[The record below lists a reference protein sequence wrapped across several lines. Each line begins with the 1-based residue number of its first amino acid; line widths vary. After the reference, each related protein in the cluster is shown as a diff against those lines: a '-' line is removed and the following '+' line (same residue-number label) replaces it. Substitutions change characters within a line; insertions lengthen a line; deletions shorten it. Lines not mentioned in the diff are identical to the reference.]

1 MDTGRLITFTQALI
15 RERSLSGAEQGVI
28 ARIVAEMQAL
38 GFDQVWVDNYG
49 SAIGIIQGSLPGP
62 TLLLDGHCD
71 IVDANAA
78 DWKYDPFAAVIDEG
92 YLYGR
97 GVADMKA
104 ALAAMI
110 YAAAGL
116 DRSSLPGRVA
126 VSASVLE
133 EVMEGV
139 ALQKVMEA
147 VRPDA
152 VIIGEST
159 HFTLNRAGRGRAE
172 IVVETIG
179 KSAHSS
185 SPQAGICAVHRM
197 IELIRA
203 VEALPMPSHPVL
215 GEAQICLTDIIS
227 EPFPG
232 HSVVPYRCRVSY
244 DRRLMPAET
253 PESILAA
260 IRALPDL
267 DQIQYT
273 IEVLDGQEKA
283 YTGAILTGLKF
294 FPAWVFEDDHPLV
307 QSALRGMASAG
318 FEPILGAFRFC
329 TNGSYSAGIAG
340 VPTIGFG
347 PGREPDAHSVN
358 ERMKISDIV
367 RAAQGYQAIIQ
378 SIQSGLPGTQPTSA
392 FLEILSQ
399 PGKNEHNRFLP
410 SRFLPSR
417 FLPSTTY
424 EVQPGQTIL
433 SALTALELP
442 QQSSFVAVV
451 NGTTCDITY
460 ILQPG
465 DRVQLLPQ
473 IAGG

>member
-1 MDTGRLITFTQALI
+1 MDTDRLIRFTQNLI
-15 RERSLSGAEQGVI
+15 RERSLSGEEQGVV
-28 ARIVAEMQAL
+28 ARIVDEMQAL
-38 GFDQVWVDNYG
+38 GYEKVWVDDYG
-49 SAIGIIQGSLPGP
+49 SAIGVIQGNLPGP

-78 DWKYDPFAAVIDEG
+78 DWKHDPFAAVIEEG

-110 YAAAGL
+110 YAAA
-116 DRSSLPGRVA
+116 SLERTSLAGQVV

-139 ALQKVMEA
+139 ALQKVMDV

-159 HFTLNRAGRGRAE
+159 DFTLNRAGRGRAE
-172 IVVETIG
+172 IVVKTFG

-185 SPQAGICAVHRM
+185 SPQAGICAVHKM
-197 IELIRA
+197 MDLIRA

-215 GEAQICLTDIIS
+215 GEAQMCLTDIIS

-244 DRRLMPAET
+244 DRRLMPGET
-253 PESILAA
+253 PESILTA
-260 IRALPDL
+260 IRGLPEL
-267 DQIQYT
+267 AKIQYT
-273 IEVLDGQEKA
+273 IEVLNGLENT
-283 YTGAILTGLKF
+283 YTSKQLTGLKF
-294 FPAWVFEDDHPLV
+294 FPAWVFGDDHPFV
-307 QSALRGMASAG
+307 RSALRGMASAG
-318 FEPILGAFRFC
+318 FKPTLGAFRFC

-347 PGREPDAHSVN
+347 PGTEPDAHSVN
-358 ERMKISDIV
+358 ERMKTSDIV
-367 RAAQGYQAIIQ
+367 RAAQGYRAIIQ
-378 SIQSGLPGTQPTSA
+378 AVQSNPDRMEPENVL
-392 FLEILSQ
+392 LEIHSY
-399 PGKNEHNRFLP
+399 PGKKELKT
-410 SRFLPSR
+410 L
-417 FLPSTTY
+417 Y

-433 SALTALELP
+433 SALSSLGLS
-442 QQSSFVAVV
+442 QQSSLVAIV
-451 NGTTCDITY
+451 NGTTGDFTY
-460 ILQPG
+460 ILQSG